1 MDTDLKLQNT
11 LITNMGTVEER
22 IQKSETRIFKAVF
35 PSTTNHYDTLFG
47 GTALHLMDE
56 VAFICA
62 TRFSRKKVV
71 TISTGQ
77 IDFKKAIPAGTLIE
91 LVAKVD
97 SVGRTS
103 CKIHV
108 DIFMEQMYSELRETV
123 VSGTFSFVAVDENKK
138 PTPILDDL
146 D

>member
-1 MDTDLKLQNT
+1 MVLKLQNT
-11 LITNMGTVEER
+11 LIINMGTVEER

>member
-1 MDTDLKLQNT
+1 
-11 LITNMGTVEER
+11 MGTLEER
-22 IQKSETRIFKAVF
+22 ILKSETRIFKAVF

-91 LVAKVD
+91 LIARVD

>member
-1 MDTDLKLQNT
+1 
-11 LITNMGTVEER
+11 MGTLEER
-22 IQKSETRIFKAVF
+22 INNAETHIFKAVF
-35 PSTTNHYDTLFG
+35 PSTTNHYETLFG

-77 IDFKKAIPAGTLIE
+77 IDFKKPIPAGTLIE

-108 DIFMEQMYSELRETV
+108 DIFMEQMYSMLRETV

-138 PTPILDDL
+138 PTPILGDL
-146 D
+146 Q

>member
-1 MDTDLKLQNT
+1 MDTF
-11 LITNMGTVEER
+11 EER
-22 IQKSETRIFKAVF
+22 IVKSETRIFKAVF

-138 PTPILDDL
+138 PIPIMD
-146 D
+146 

>member
-1 MDTDLKLQNT
+1 
-11 LITNMGTVEER
+11 MGTLEER
-22 IQKSETRIFKAVF
+22 IIKSETHIFKAVF

-91 LVAKVD
+91 LVAKVI

-138 PTPILDDL
+138 PVPILDNL
-146 D
+146 EK

>member
-1 MDTDLKLQNT
+1 
-11 LITNMGTVEER
+11 MGTVEER

-97 SVGRTS
+97 NVGRTS

-146 D
+146 E

>member
-1 MDTDLKLQNT
+1 
-11 LITNMGTVEER
+11 MGTIEER
-22 IQKSETRIFKAVF
+22 IIKSETHIFKAVF

-146 D
+146 E

>member
-1 MDTDLKLQNT
+1 LDTDLKLQNT
-11 LITNMGTVEER
+11 LIINMGTVEER

-123 VSGTFSFVAVDENKK
+123 VSGTFSFVAVDEHKK

>member
-1 MDTDLKLQNT
+1 
-11 LITNMGTVEER
+11 MGTLEER
-22 IQKSETRIFKAVF
+22 IKKSETHIFKAVF

-146 D
+146 E

>member
-1 MDTDLKLQNT
+1 MDLKLQNT
-11 LITNMGTVEER
+11 LIINMGTVEER

-123 VSGTFSFVAVDENKK
+123 VSGTFSFVAVDEHKK

>member
-1 MDTDLKLQNT
+1 
-11 LITNMGTVEER
+11 MGTIEER
-22 IQKSETRIFKAVF
+22 IIKSETRIFKAVF

-146 D
+146 E

>member
-1 MDTDLKLQNT
+1 MDLKLQNT
-11 LITNMGTVEER
+11 LLINMGTLEER
-22 IQKSETRIFKAVF
+22 ILKSETHIFKAVF

-91 LVAKVD
+91 LVAKVVN
-97 SVGRTS
+97 VGRTS

-108 DIFMEQMYSELRETV
+108 DIFMEQMYTELRETV

-138 PTPILDDL
+138 PTPILDNL
-146 D
+146 EQ